1 MAELVYQTIGQL
13 LDEQSEK
20 YPQHEALVYA
30 DRDLRMTYDQ
40 LNRQSRLVARGLM
53 ALGIEKGEHIAVWTT
68 NVPEWVQLQFG
79 TGKMGAPIVTVNTN
93 YRASELEYLLKQ
105 SDAKTI
111 FLIENYR
118 DHSFIN
124 TLQEL

>member
-13 LDEQSEK
+13 LDEQSKK
-20 YPQHEALVYA
+20 YPQNEALVYA
-30 DRDLRMTYDQ
+30 DRNLRMTYEQ
-40 LNRQSRLVARGLM
+40 LNRQARYVARGLM
-53 ALGIEKGEHIAVWTT
+53 ALGIEKGDHIAVWTT

-111 FLIENYR
+111 FFN
-118 DHSFIN
+118 
-124 TLQEL
+124 

>member
-13 LDEQSEK
+13 LDEQAEK
-20 YPQHEALVYA
+20 YPQREALVYA
-30 DRDLRMTYDQ
+30 DRDLRMTYEE

-93 YRASELEYLLKQ
+93 YRSSELEYLLKQ
-105 SDAKTI
+105 SDAKRL
-111 FLIENYR
+111 F
-118 DHSFIN
+118 
-124 TLQEL
+124 